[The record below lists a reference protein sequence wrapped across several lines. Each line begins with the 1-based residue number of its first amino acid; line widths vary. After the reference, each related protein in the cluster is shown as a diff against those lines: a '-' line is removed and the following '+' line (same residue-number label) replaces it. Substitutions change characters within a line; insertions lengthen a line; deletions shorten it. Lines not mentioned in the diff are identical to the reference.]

1 MFTKGTGVMAD
12 LFSKVH
18 KLKRSRR
25 MTTLVPVFVL
35 ATICHFAYAGPVP
48 SGSPSAT
55 VNCETADTACI
66 AAHIRM
72 ANALTN
78 SDYPKAFEH
87 AVWAVRLSEKAGNY
101 TTMIESYKVAGGI
114 AMYKGLFDLAVKYFT
129 NHYDLA
135 KNKGDDIEA
144 GMAYHNLGAVYLAV
158 EDHRKARKYLNDSYD
173 MLQVGYRKTGQPLPE
188 STLLTYRM
196 NMAITYIYL
205 DEYQGADS
213 MLNLSMSMLKDMP
226 EDPAKMITIHHLW
239 GLLYLKLRQPIKA
252 FEALNQSKALAL
264 QLNNMPSLTASYI
277 TEGQVYEQT
286 GDTLSAIKSYTR
298 AFGYAT
304 QYSGLS
310 DQSGLSE
317 LLYKLYKK
325 RGPTDSISKYLDLF
339 TDLKAR
345 SKADQAKEELMRTEL
360 MRDYT
365 RMVENWE
372 INQQPARKQKTYL
385 LFALTLSLLSGL
397 VVFIRYRNQQRK
409 IRFERVRRDLEE
421 RKSELEQRR
430 LQAELNQQAA
440 ELDSLRSELSR
451 QHLLEGL
458 VSGLDP
464 SKPMGYEQ
472 VSGQQETIKGSI
484 TERKAKAWEEFEY
497 RFQQLHSGFYDR
509 LNHRFPDLTI
519 NERRLCAF
527 LILDMTTKEIS
538 DITGQSVRAVNMARI
553 RLRNKLGLT
562 HTDKDL
568 FAFLSSL

>member
-1 MFTKGTGVMAD
+1 
-12 LFSKVH
+12 
-18 KLKRSRR
+18 
-25 MTTLVPVFVL
+25 
-35 ATICHFAYAGPVP
+35 
-48 SGSPSAT
+48 
-55 VNCETADTACI
+55 
-66 AAHIRM
+66 
-72 ANALTN
+72 
-78 SDYPKAFEH
+78 
-87 AVWAVRLSEKAGNY
+87 
-101 TTMIESYKVAGGI
+101 
-114 AMYKGLFDLAVKYFT
+114 
-129 NHYDLA
+129 
-135 KNKGDDIEA
+135 
-144 GMAYHNLGAVYLAV
+144 
-158 EDHRKARKYLNDSYD
+158 
-173 MLQVGYRKTGQPLPE
+173 
-188 STLLTYRM
+188 M
-196 NMAITYIYL
+196 NMAITCIYL

-239 GLLYLKLRQPIKA
+239 GLLYLKLRQQNKA

-264 QLNNMPSLTASYI
+264 QLNNLPSLTASYI

-298 AFGYAT
+298 ALGYAN

-325 RGPTDSISKYLDLF
+325 RGPTDSVSKYLDLF

-365 RMVENWE
+365 QMVENWE
-372 INQQPARKQKTYL
+372 RNQQPARKQKTYL
-385 LFALTLSLLSGL
+385 LFALALSLLSGL
-397 VVFIRYRNQQRK
+397 VLFIRYRNQQRK

-472 VSGQQETIKGSI
+472 VTGQQELIKGSA

-509 LNHRFPDLTI
+509 LNQQFPDLTI

-527 LILDMTTKEIS
+527 LMLDMTTKEIS